1 MNHCHHL
8 DHPTTPLFSA
18 SDYVTGDDFGLE
30 RCGGCSLVRTLPV
43 PPQEVMGEYYPEA
56 YYAQPKGRRFPSL
69 VQAIQACLYRW
80 RVRRL
85 EGWLAPTRRRVL
97 DVGCGPGFLLEAFRA
112 RDWTGVGLERTDQA
126 ARHGRE
132 SLALDIHTGDLW
144 DGRLAEGSFDAAVL
158 WHVLEHVPDPAQ
170 WLVRL
175 GALLEPGGLLLV
187 SVPNF
192 RSPEARLAGPGWF
205 HLDVPRHLVHFTSAT
220 LNCQLEEA
228 GFEVVEKWR
237 FAPEFDLFSFIQS
250 VLNRLGLPFNHLYR
264 QLRGAGAQLPGT
276 RDKGWHRLASFGLA
290 VPLGLLGLL
299 VTTLLGAAGLGSTL
313 TMVVRK
319 KAIS

>member
-1 MNHCHHL
+1 MINCVHSKL
-8 DHPTTPLFSA
+8 SSRPLFSA
-18 SDYVTGDDFGLE
+18 SDYVTGDSFTLD
-30 RCGGCSLVRTLPV
+30 RCGDCCLVRTLPI
-43 PPQEVMGEYYPEA
+43 PSLDGMEAYYPEA
-56 YYAQPKGRRFPSL
+56 YYGTLKGQRFPGL
-69 VQAIQACLYRW
+69 VEALQARLYLR

-85 EGWLAPTRRRVL
+85 ECLLTRGGRRVL

-112 RDWTGVGLERTDQA
+112 RGWAGVGLERTEQA
-126 ARHGRE
+126 ARHGQTMG
-132 SLALDIHTGDLW
+132 LDIRTGTLW
-144 DGRLAEGSFDAAVL
+144 DEALAGERFDAAVL
-158 WHVLEHVPDPAQ
+158 WHVLEHVPDPGR

-175 GALLEPGGLLLV
+175 EALLKPGGILLV

-192 RSPEARLAGPGWF
+192 GCPEARLAGPNWF
-205 HLDVPRHLVHFTSAT
+205 HLDVPRHLVHFTPTT
-220 LNCQLEEA
+220 LGCLLEEA
-228 GFEVVEKWR
+228 GFELVEKWR

-250 VLNRLGLPFNHLYR
+250 VHNRLGLPFNHLYR
-264 QLRGAGAQLPGT
+264 QLRGAGAQLPGS

-319 KAIS
+319 KATS